1 MLKNSKIQFENPE
14 LKKIVF
20 YENLNFNTEKYDGM
34 KLIGNT
40 KIKRRINNNS
50 AIVNFRLNIGEDND
64 KFPFYC
70 VLEMESVFQ
79 WEKDIDDHFVEEL
92 LKTNA
97 SSLLL
102 GYMRPIVANVTEMT
116 KYPSFN
122 IPFLDMSENEAE
134 ISWSE

>member
-1 MLKNSKIQFENPE
+1 
-14 LKKIVF
+14 
-20 YENLNFNTEKYDGM
+20 M

-102 GYMRPIVANVTEMT
+102 GYMRPIVANVTGMT

>member
-1 MLKNSKIQFENPE
+1 
-14 LKKIVF
+14 
-20 YENLNFNTEKYDGM
+20 M
-34 KLIGNT
+34 KLNKEI
-40 KIKRRINNNS
+40 
-50 AIVNFRLNIGEDND
+50 FREYDIRGI
-64 KFPFYC
+64 
-70 VLEMESVFQ
+70 

-102 GYMRPIVANVTEMT
+102 GYMRPIVANVTGMT

>member
-1 MLKNSKIQFENPE
+1 
-14 LKKIVF
+14 
-20 YENLNFNTEKYDGM
+20 M

-79 WEKDIDDHFVEEL
+79 
-92 LKTNA
+92 
-97 SSLLL
+97 
-102 GYMRPIVANVTEMT
+102 
-116 KYPSFN
+116 
-122 IPFLDMSENEAE
+122 
-134 ISWSE
+134 

>member
-70 VLEMESVFQ
+70 VLEMESVF
-79 WEKDIDDHFVEEL
+79 
-92 LKTNA
+92 
-97 SSLLL
+97 
-102 GYMRPIVANVTEMT
+102 
-116 KYPSFN
+116 
-122 IPFLDMSENEAE
+122 
-134 ISWSE
+134 